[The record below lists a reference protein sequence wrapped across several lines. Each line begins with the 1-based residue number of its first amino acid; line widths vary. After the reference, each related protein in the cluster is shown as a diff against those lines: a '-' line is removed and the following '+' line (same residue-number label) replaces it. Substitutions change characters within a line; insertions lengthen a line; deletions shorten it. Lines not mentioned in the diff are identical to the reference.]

1 MTGNKLAFWIDRL
14 KMANNQEYL
23 LGRTKKV
30 ERTMVRYKDGWFV
43 RERYPDGGV
52 SVHEYLSDIKVL
64 KDIYQTLDEVS
75 REFLQDPHGQEV

>member
-30 ERTMVRYKDGWFV
+30 ERTMVRYKDGGLLPIAH
-43 RERYPDGGV
+43 PDANFEN
-52 SVHEYLSDIKVL
+52 EYEGYTVIKVRIL
-64 KDIYQTLDEVS
+64 PEESFRRLME
-75 REFLQDPHGQEV
+75 